1 MVLGISIHFQRLG
14 MCLQQSQLASI
25 RVFGD
30 QVKVWQKR
38 GTYAVLRPNG
48 WRSKPDTRTSP
59 R

>member
-14 MCLQQSQLASI
+14 MCLQHSQLASI

-30 QVKVWQKR
+30 QVQVWHQR

-48 WRSKPDTRTSP
+48 WRSKPDSRISP